1 MANSSFSKMLEP
13 GYIGKV
19 KLKNRLIKTGQGSSV
34 IEPDTGFAGERALAY
49 YGNLAS
55 GGAGLIIV
63 ESCGVEYP
71 LGVHHYPVQFRLH
84 DDALIPSFSEL
95 AKEIHKHDCKAF
107 IQLFHA
113 GAWNPTGL
121 LPERDTQSASA
132 MTPEELPGP
141 GFAIPRAM
149 TLEEVEEHIEMFV
162 KAAERAQKAGFDG
175 VEFNGGTCHLLNS
188 FLSRIWNKREDEYGP
203 QSLENRARFMQ
214 KIIRE
219 TKSRCGADFAVMC
232 LINVEEYG
240 HPKAT
245 TLEEG
250 VQFSRLLQEAGADAI
265 QVRAHS
271 YHHRDGLLHPDR
283 LYYPELPEDRPQ
295 DLDWSN
301 KGKAATIPL
310 AVAVKKAVN
319 IPVIAAGR
327 LDVFMGEKLLQEGKI
342 DFVGMTRRLLAD
354 PELPKKVME
363 NRVEDIRPC
372 LGCLYCMDVRLQN
385 KPVMCRVNAQLNR
398 ERELKYLPAEK
409 KKRVLVAGSGPAGLE
424 AARIAALRGH
434 EVTVYDKDSRLGGL
448 LPLAAILKDLETDEI
463 MDLITYFKIQFQK
476 LGVRVKTGQG
486 VTPALI
492 SELQPDV
499 VIYAGGGKHF
509 IPGIPGINSRKVV
522 TSGALHRQLK
532 SYLRFFSPQTLAK
545 LTKMYM
551 PAGKRV
557 IVIGGKIHGCEV
569 AEFLVKRGRQVTI
582 VDYDDKPGEGMTGD
596 DKYLLFPWFEK
607 KGVKMHLGVKFNQI
621 SGGKLNITTREG
633 KNETLDADTIITSL
647 PLKPDTDIINT
658 MTGKAQEVYFIGDC
672 KEPKLIPDAIAAGAI
687 AGNSI

>member
-1 MANSSFSKMLEP
+1 
-13 GYIGKV
+13 
-19 KLKNRLIKTGQGSSV
+19 
-34 IEPDTGFAGERALAY
+34 
-49 YGNLAS
+49 
-55 GGAGLIIV
+55 
-63 ESCGVEYP
+63 
-71 LGVHHYPVQFRLH
+71 
-84 DDALIPSFSEL
+84 
-95 AKEIHKHDCKAF
+95 
-107 IQLFHA
+107 
-113 GAWNPTGL
+113 
-121 LPERDTQSASA
+121 
-132 MTPEELPGP
+132 
-141 GFAIPRAM
+141 
-149 TLEEVEEHIEMFV
+149 
-162 KAAERAQKAGFDG
+162 

-409 KKRVLVAGSGPAGLE
+409 KKKVLVAGSGPAGLE
-424 AARIAALRGH
+424 AARVAALRGH
-434 EVTVYDKDSRLGGL
+434 EVTIYDKDSRLGGL
-448 LPLAAILKDLETDEI
+448 LPLAAILKDLETNEI

-532 SYLRFFSPQTLAK
+532 SYLRFFSPQSLAR

-551 PAGKRV
+551 PVGKRV

-647 PLKPDTDIINT
+647 PLKPDTDIINV